1 MSTYVR
7 VYLERLLQDEQL
19 DARLLDVT
27 ERVCMLSLLGPYRL
41 PFGLLLDAI
50 IFCDLN
56 LI

>member
-19 DARLLDVT
+19 DARLVGVT
-27 ERVCMLSLLGPYRL
+27 ERVCMLSYFQVVFSL
-41 PFGLLLDAI
+41 PLDAI
-50 IFCDLN
+50 IFYDIN

>member
-7 VYLERLLQDEQL
+7 VYLERLLQNEQL

-27 ERVCMLSLLGPYRL
+27 ERLCLLSLQGPFRL
-41 PFGLLLDAI
+41 PFSLLLDAI